1 MVSLTVL
8 GFISEQRIREFVF
21 NSLSFRGSGGT
32 LSAPE
37 SADPAQAAS
46 AYIVPAAHIP
56 PAPTTLQI
64 AVELRTE

>member
-1 MVSLTVL
+1 MIGLTVL

-21 NSLSFRGSGGT
+21 NFLSFQGSKGT

-37 SADPAQAAS
+37 RADLAQATS
-46 AYIVPAAHIP
+46 AYRIPAAHIP

-64 AVELRTE
+64 AV